1 MTGFDLSSLYFSLS
15 LFLYTDIIFVRKIF
29 YSLHDE
35 KTRSFLFEYFSKT
48 SVGTHY
54 HYCGIGLR
62 LAYSGNYTK
71 PSPHVISRFTSLRFL
86 FETCWNDHFSVY
98 AVIKKKSY
106 WDDGSARSF
115 THSLIW
121 HSKCIID
128 VTVYCSVFSCSCTR
142 IVTVCYN
149 L

>member
-15 LFLYTDIIFVRKIF
+15 LYLYTDIIFVRKIF

-48 SVGTHY
+48 WVGTHY

-62 LAYSGNYTK
+62 LAYSGNNTR

-86 FETCWNDHFSVY
+86 SETCWNDHFSVY
-98 AVIKKKSY
+98 AVIKKKIVLGRWECAQFYAFSY
-106 WDDGSARSF
+106 MTLKVYYRR
-115 THSLIW
+115 HSLLQ
-121 HSKCIID
+121 CI
-128 VTVYCSVFSCSCTR
+128 
-142 IVTVCYN
+142 
-149 L
+149 